1 MVRREAWRELI
12 LAWRDVR
19 SKWRSLMARLIVINS
34 GSIKLAV
41 MLDDA
46 GVAA

>member
-1 MVRREAWRELI
+1 MDEASCRCVGYLHLWCH
-12 LAWRDVR
+12 
-19 SKWRSLMARLIVINS
+19 VITAS
-34 GSIKLAV
+34 GGINLAV